1 MTDRPLGA
9 IKTTPMMAQYQEL
22 KAAHEDTLLF
32 FRMGDF
38 YELFFEDAERA
49 AEALDIALT
58 KRGKHAGE
66 DIPMCGVPVHAADGY
81 LERLIRRG
89 HKVAICEQMEDPA
102 EARKRPGKSIV
113 KRDVIRIVTPGT
125 LTEDSLLDAARHN
138 FLAAIAI
145 QRGEVGVAWV
155 DISTGNFWT
164 TTSTAAE
171 LGAVLARIE
180 PGELLLDERS
190 ARADPLA
197 EALAPW
203 RDRFSRLDASSFQ
216 SIGGE
221 RRLCQHYGV
230 AGLDAFGD
238 FSRAETGAA
247 GALLDYLHLTQKG
260 LLPRLDPP
268 RRHRTDHHLQ
278 IDHATRR
285 NLELLRSL
293 DGARQGSLLAAI
305 DRTVTGPGARLLAE
319 RIAAPLADAD
329 AIQQRL
335 SQVAALVDDAE
346 LRQGLRRLLR
356 QAPDLARALSRL
368 AIDRGGPRDVAAIAH
383 GLDVA
388 RQMRGEL
395 LAGEPAVAAIARE
408 IVPLDDLAASL
419 AGMLVEQPPLQARD
433 GGFVASGA
441 DPALDELRALRD
453 RSRQHIAELEA
464 KLRAETGIGSL
475 KIRHNNMLG
484 YYLEVTATHRA
495 KVPDSFV
502 QRQSMA
508 TATRYTTTELAG
520 LEQRIA
526 SAADK
531 ALKLEMTI
539 FEDLR
544 RQVLAE
550 GNAIASTAA
559 ILATVDATAGLAELA
574 AEQRYVAPVI
584 SEGLDFQIT
593 EGRHP
598 VVEQALMRA
607 QDSFVPNDTELE
619 DGQSLWLLTG
629 PNMAGKSTFLR
640 QNALITI
647 MAQAGSFVP
656 ASAAKLGIVDR
667 LFSRVGAA
675 DDIARGRSTFMVEMV
690 ETATI
695 LNQATE
701 RSLVILDEIGRG
713 TATYDGLSLAWAVVE
728 HLHDVNRC
736 RGLFATHFHELTALA
751 TRLDRLASHHV
762 KVKEW
767 QGEVIFLHE
776 VGVGAADRSYGI
788 HVARL
793 AGLPKPVL
801 CRAEDVLK
809 RLEAGEARSAPVQL
823 AEDLPLFRAALERTA
838 ARPAEEP
845 TSAIEELL
853 RSTDPDSLSARE
865 ALDLLYRLK
874 AML

>member
-9 IKTTPMMAQYQEL
+9 VKTTPMMAQYQEL
-22 KAAHEDTLLF
+22 KAAHEDALLF

-38 YELFFEDAERA
+38 YELFFADAEKA
-49 AEALDIALT
+49 ADALDIALT
-58 KRGKHAGE
+58 KRGKHAGQ
-66 DIPMCGVPVHAADGY
+66 DIPMCGVPVHAAETY
-81 LERLIRRG
+81 LERLIQRG

-102 EARKRPGKSIV
+102 AAKKRPGKTIV
-113 KRDVIRIVTPGT
+113 KRDVIRIITPGT

-138 FLAAIAI
+138 FLAAIAS
-145 QRGEVGVAWV
+145 QRGQIGVAWV

-164 TTSTAAE
+164 TVCAPGE

-180 PGELLLDERS
+180 PGELLIDDRQ
-190 ARADPLA
+190 AHDDQLA
-197 EALAPW
+197 EALQPW
-203 RDRFSRLDASSFQ
+203 KDRFSYLDTSSFQ
-216 SIGGE
+216 SVGGGK
-221 RRLCQHYGV
+221 RLCGHYGV
-230 AGLDAFGD
+230 ASLDAFGD
-238 FSRAETGAA
+238 FSRPETGAA
-247 GALLDYLHLTQKG
+247 GALLDYLNLTQKG

-268 RRHRTDHHLQ
+268 RQHRSDRHLQ

-285 NLELLRSL
+285 NLELLRTL
-293 DGARQGSLLAAI
+293 EGARQGSLLAAM

-319 RIAAPLADAD
+319 RIAAPLADAGD
-329 AIQQRL
+329 IQERL
-335 SQVAALVDDAE
+335 AQVAALVDDSD
-346 LRQGLRRLLR
+346 LRQRARRLLR
-356 QAPDLARALSRL
+356 QVPDLSRALSRL
-368 AIDRGGPRDVAAIAH
+368 AIDRGGPRDLSAIAH

-388 RQMRGEL
+388 RQLSVEL
-395 LAGEPAVAAIARE
+395 IEGEPAIASVAKE
-408 IVPLDDLAASL
+408 IEPLDGLANTLFA
-419 AGMLVEQPPLQARD
+419 MLVEQPSLQARE
-433 GGFVASGA
+433 GGFVAKGA

-453 RSRQHIAELEA
+453 QSRKHIAELEA
-464 KLRAETGIGSL
+464 RLKANTGIGSL

-495 KVPDSFV
+495 KVPDTFV

-508 TATRYTTTELAG
+508 NATRYTTTELG
-520 LEQRIA
+520 ELEQRIA

-531 ALKLEMTI
+531 ALKLELTI

-550 GNAIASTAA
+550 GNAIAATAA
-559 ILATVDATAGLAELA
+559 VLATIDATAGLAELA
-574 AEQRYVAPVI
+574 VEQRYRAPI
-584 SEGLDFQIT
+584 ITDALDFQVT

-598 VVEQALMRA
+598 VVEQALKRSQEA
-607 QDSFVPNDTELE
+607 FVPNGAKLE
-619 DGQSLWLLTG
+619 ESQSLWLLTG

-656 ASAAKLGIVDR
+656 ASEARLGIVDR

-728 HLHDVNRC
+728 HLHDVNQC
-736 RGLFATHFHELTALA
+736 RGLFATHYHELTALA
-751 TRLDRLASHHV
+751 SRLDRLASHHV
-762 KVKEW
+762 RVKEW
-767 QGEVIFLHE
+767 KGEVIFLHE
-776 VGVGAADRSYGI
+776 VGAGAADRSYGI

-801 CRAEDVLK
+801 ARAEDVLQ

-823 AEDLPLFRAALERTA
+823 AEDLPLFRAALEQA
-838 ARPAEEP
+838 ANEPAVSQA
-845 TSAIEELL
+845 SAAEELL
-853 RSTDPDSLSARE
+853 GATDPDSLSARE
-865 ALDLLYRLK
+865 ALDLVYRLK